1 MVLIHLTMKQLI
13 LASSSTYRAALLRKL
28 QLPFVTDSPRIEE
41 HQYPQESAAN
51 MALRLAQEKAREVAQ
66 RHPNSL
72 VIGSDQ
78 VPSLNGEVLK
88 KPGNHTNAVSQLTKC
103 SGQTVS
109 FYTGLCLLDT
119 AQSGGCHSL
128 VEQFDVKFRVLT
140 LRQIEH
146 YLQRDQ
152 PYDCAGSF
160 KAEGLGISL
169 FQSLSGRDP
178 NTLIGLPLIAL
189 QELLHNQGID
199 VLTHQ
204 SP

>member
-1 MVLIHLTMKQLI
+1 MKQLI

-41 HQYPQESAAN
+41 HQDSQESAAI
-51 MALRLAQEKAREVAQ
+51 MALRLAEEKAREVAQ

-88 KPGNHTNAVSQLTKC
+88 KPGNHNNAVSQLTNC
-103 SGQTVS
+103 SGQTVT

-119 AQSGGCHSL
+119 AQSGRCQSL

-146 YLQRDQ
+146 YLQREQ
-152 PYDCAGSF
+152 PYDCGGSF